1 MTFAIIYSNIFIV
14 KILISYRINNE
25 ILSYFFFLKVTDE
38 VSINAT
44 INAMSLLS
52 TLGESTNIAIPLL
65 VLQSPRVCYQVM
77 ILGGRFI

>member
-1 MTFAIIYSNIFIV
+1 MVAVYHIG
-14 KILISYRINNE
+14 LITKY
-25 ILSYFFFLKVTDE
+25 LVTFFFLKVTDE
-38 VSINAT
+38 VSINAI